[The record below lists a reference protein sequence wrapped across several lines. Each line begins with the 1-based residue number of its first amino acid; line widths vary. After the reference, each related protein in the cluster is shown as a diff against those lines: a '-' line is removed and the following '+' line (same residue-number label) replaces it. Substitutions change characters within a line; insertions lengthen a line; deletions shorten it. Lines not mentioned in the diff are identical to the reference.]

1 MTTPGSHNDA
11 YASSYHR
18 LFFQN
23 RARGKPLHECASL
36 WKDKASIAA
45 ASAAQ
50 AAGWPRLAGAWV
62 SLE

>member
-23 RARGKPLHECASL
+23 RARGKPLHECLSMRKEGKYGRPARAKRL
-36 WKDKASIAA
+36 IGRGGAA
-45 ASAAQ
+45 CVA
-50 AAGWPRLAGAWV
+50 
-62 SLE
+62 

>member
-23 RARGKPLHECASL
+23 RARGKPLHECAPL
-36 WKDKASIAA
+36 WKTRPIL
-45 ASAAQ
+45 
-50 AAGWPRLAGAWV
+50 PRPARPRRLIGRG
-62 SLE
+62 

>member
-23 RARGKPLHECASL
+23 RARGKPLHE
-36 WKDKASIAA
+36 
-45 ASAAQ
+45 
-50 AAGWPRLAGAWV
+50 
-62 SLE
+62 

>member
-23 RARGKPLHECASL
+23 RARGKPLHEQSL
-36 WKDKASIAA
+36 PAENKAPISNRPAR
-45 ASAAQ
+45 
-50 AAGWPRLAGAWV
+50 PERLTGRG
-62 SLE
+62 

>member
-23 RARGKPLHECASL
+23 RARGKPLHECAPL
-36 WKDKASIAA
+36 WKTRPVLPRP
-45 ASAAQ
+45 AQ
-50 AAGWPRLAGAWV
+50 PRRLIGRGWPELGAA
-62 SLE
+62 